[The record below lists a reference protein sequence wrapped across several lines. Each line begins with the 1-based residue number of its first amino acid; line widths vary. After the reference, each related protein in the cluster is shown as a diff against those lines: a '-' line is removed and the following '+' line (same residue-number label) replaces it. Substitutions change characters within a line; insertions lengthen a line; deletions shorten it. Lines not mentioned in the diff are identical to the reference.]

1 MEAWISNTAM
11 CDYLNESR
19 STLYRVGIKGYFSEG
34 LHWRYKDL
42 LNKRE
47 EKYYSMGKSLITNN
61 INEKR

>member
-11 CDYLNESR
+11 CDYLYVSR
-19 STLYRVGIKGYFSEG
+19 STLYRMGIKGYFSEG

-47 EKYYSMGKSLITNN
+47 DKYYSMGKSLITNN

>member
-1 MEAWISNTAM
+1 M
-11 CDYLNESR
+11 R
-19 STLYRVGIKGYFSEG
+19 IKGYFSEG

-47 EKYYSMGKSLITNN
+47 DKYYSMGKSLITNN